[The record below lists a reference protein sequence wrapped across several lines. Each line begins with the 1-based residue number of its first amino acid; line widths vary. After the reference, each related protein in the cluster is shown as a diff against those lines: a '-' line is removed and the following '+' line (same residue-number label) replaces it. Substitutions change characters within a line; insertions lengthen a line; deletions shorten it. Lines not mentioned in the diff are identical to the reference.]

1 MQRIFCL
8 LAPLPTQHVAGLFGI
23 GRIHARLRMRAADV
37 TLGPATVLICRFP
50 WRRRKDLKPDYKG
63 ERPEAAA
70 AAVFFFQQV
79 MH

>member
-1 MQRIFCL
+1 
-8 LAPLPTQHVAGLFGI
+8 
-23 GRIHARLRMRAADV
+23 MRAADV